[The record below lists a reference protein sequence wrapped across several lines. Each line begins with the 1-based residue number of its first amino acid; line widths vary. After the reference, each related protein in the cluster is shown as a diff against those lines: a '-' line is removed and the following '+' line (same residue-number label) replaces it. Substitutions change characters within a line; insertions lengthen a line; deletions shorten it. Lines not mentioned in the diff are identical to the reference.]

1 MKVWQQYRYES
12 VQSVK
17 VQLKHWQLC
26 VEKSAEVEL
35 IDNLPQ
41 YGKAQS
47 FVLQEQEQE
56 ARNKVHALAVVKCR
70 VDYSISI
77 EDASQILIVYLIIVL
92 ERPTDINFDIV
103 LDSLWQV
110 KQ

>member
-12 VQSVK
+12 VQSVE

-47 FVLQEQEQE
+47 FILQEQEQE
-56 ARNKVHALAVVKCR
+56 TRNKVHALAVANLWYDK
-70 VDYSISI
+70 SNSL
-77 EDASQILIVYLIIVL
+77 QNL
-92 ERPTDINFDIV
+92 EKTLGLLLR
-103 LDSLWQV
+103 
-110 KQ
+110 